1 MDTKMPIGNTP
12 LVAWQPNLYLK
23 LEYTNMTGSVKDR
36 AALEM
41 ILDAENRG
49 VLRTGSTVIEPTSGN
64 TGIALAA
71 IAQSRGYDCVIVMP
85 DSMSVERQR
94 MIASYGAQ
102 VVLTPGK
109 LGMAG
114 AVEKA
119 QELATSL
126 TGGWTAN
133 QFENPANAKAHYRT
147 TGPEIWA
154 QTEGK
159 ADIFVAGV
167 GTGGTLTGT
176 GRFLREQNP
185 GIRLVAVEPEKSPLL
200 SQGRA
205 GSHGIQGI
213 GANFI
218 PGVLDVSLPDEIVTV
233 TDEDAVSAAKA
244 LAERGFP
251 AGISAGAN
259 LCAALRLAAQYPDKT
274 VVTVLPDSADRYHS
288 LGLG

>member
-1 MDTKMPIGNTP
+1 MDFEMRIGNTP

-49 VLRTGSTVIEPTSGN
+49 ILRPGSTVIEPTSGN

-71 IAQSRGYDCVIVMP
+71 IAQSRGYGCVIVMP

-94 MIASYGAQ
+94 MMEAYGAQ
-102 VVLTPGK
+102 VVQTPGK

-119 QELATSL
+119 QALAASIP
-126 TGGWTAN
+126 GGWIAN

-154 QTEGK
+154 QTDGK
-159 ADIFVAGV
+159 VDIFVAGA

-176 GRFLREQNP
+176 GRFLKEQNP

-218 PGVLDVSLPDEIVTV
+218 PGVLDVALLDEIVTV
-233 TDEDAVSAAKA
+233 KDEDAVSAAKA
-244 LAERGFP
+244 LAERGLT

-259 LCAALRLAAQYPDKT
+259 LCAALRLAEQFPDKT
-274 VVTVLPDSADRYHS
+274 VVTVLPDSANRYHS